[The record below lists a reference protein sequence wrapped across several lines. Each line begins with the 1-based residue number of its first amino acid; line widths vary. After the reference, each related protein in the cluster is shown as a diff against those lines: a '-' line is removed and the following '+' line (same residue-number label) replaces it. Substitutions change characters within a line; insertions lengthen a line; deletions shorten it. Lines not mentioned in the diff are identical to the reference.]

1 MYLSKNLFRNKLLLY
16 SISALLSFTFH
27 SCAYD
32 SIDDN
37 YHEIEKPNG
46 NVNIGIDLGGI
57 NPSQTIYLYQNAY
70 FYYSLNTEGKKV
82 LAKKFYLDGK
92 ELITDPMNGGTSI
105 TPGTTDNLIHDLKL
119 VIGLPTGTGSLAEYT
134 GYEMYIGE
142 LNFKVKFVSSP
153 NINLNIRESMD
164 ENNYYKIE
172 WDKPKEYDIESYKI
186 YKGDYIY
193 NDLLTTIENPDQ
205 TYFVDKD
212 YVYGYRLYTIIA
224 TLKNG
229 QNVSLTDRFTA
240 RHFNIT
246 ENSLQKERISINE
259 AKIKWTNPNPYPC
272 KYVLKYGYNNESKV
286 IEGANE
292 VTIPVDKF
300 PSWSVSYSLYILPAN
315 ADATNYQTYP
325 YTYGYFS
332 DNQFN
337 YGITYGADLTNNL
350 LLGLGFDNLVKY
362 NTSDFSIQSS
372 VKHNLTLHSG
382 CKVKASNKGQVAISD
397 YNNYVHIYSDNT
409 LSKEMFFTNTQGYDF
424 YLNNANHLLIEQYGG
439 FDLYNINSGN
449 KICSKRWTP
458 ENPINDISV
467 KTRISANGKYIY
479 VSCAEYIP
487 EKHWTELYELQSDNT
502 LRLIQAQSSANI
514 KSLEFNPIKDSEA
527 IIQYNDNKFA
537 IVDLSTGST
546 ITIGGTFQNID
557 PFTGNLLYKGPEY
570 ANSQYNVYVLASDYK
585 TLFMKIPLANINP
598 YADAGLYNN
607 NLIFNGYYLNLNKLT
622 K

>member
-16 SISALLSFTFH
+16 SISTLLSFTFH

-32 SIDDN
+32 SSDDN
-37 YHEIEKPNG
+37 YIDIKKPDG
-46 NVNIGIDLGGI
+46 NVNISIDLAGV
-57 NPSQTIYLYQNAY
+57 NQSQTIYLYQNAY
-70 FYYSLNTEGKKV
+70 FYYTINAGGKNII
-82 LAKKFYLDGK
+82 AQKFYLDGK
-92 ELITDPMNGGTSI
+92 ELNTNPQDGGTYLSTGI
-105 TPGTTDNLIHDLKL
+105 ADNQIHDLKL
-119 VIGLPTGTGSLAEYT
+119 IMGLPTGTGSLAEYA
-134 GYEMYIGE
+134 GYEMYVGE

-153 NINLNIRESMD
+153 DVNLNIRESVD
-164 ENNYYKIE
+164 ENNYYKVE
-172 WDKPKEYDIESYKI
+172 WDKPKDYDVECYKV
-186 YKGDYIY
+186 YKGDYMSDNLIA
-193 NDLLTTIENPDQ
+193 TITNPDQ
-205 TYFVDKD
+205 SYYVDKD
-212 YVYGYRLYTIIA
+212 YVYGYKFYTISAI
-224 TLKNG
+224 LKNG
-229 QNVSLTDRFTA
+229 QQVSLTDRFTA
-240 RHFNIT
+240 RHFDIT
-246 ENSLQKERISINE
+246 ENNFKTERISTNE
-259 AKIKWTNPNPYPC
+259 MKIKWTNPNPYPC
-272 KYVLKYGYNNESKV
+272 KYVLKYGNNNESKV

-300 PSWSVSYSLYILPAN
+300 PTWSVSYSLYILPAN
-315 ADATNYQTYP
+315 ADVTQYQTYP

-350 LLGLGFDNLVKY
+350 LLSLGFDNLVKY

-372 VKHNLTLHSG
+372 VKHNLTLHTG
-382 CKVKASNKGQVAISD
+382 CKVKVSNKGLVAISD
-397 YNNYVHIYSDNT
+397 LSNYVHIYSDNT
-409 LSKEMFFTNTQGYDF
+409 LSKEIFFTNTQGNYF
-424 YLNNANHLLIEQYGG
+424 YLNNANQLLIEQYTG
-439 FDLYNINSGN
+439 FDLYNITSGN

-479 VSCAEYIP
+479 ALCAEYLP
-487 EKHWTELYELQSDNT
+487 EKHWAELYELQSDNT
-502 LRLIQAQSSANI
+502 LHLIQTQSNVNI
-514 KSLEFNPIKDSEA
+514 KSIEFNPIKDSEA

-546 ITIGGTFQNID
+546 ITIDGAFQNID

-598 YADAGLYNN
+598 YSDAGLYNN
-607 NLIFNGYYLNLNKLT
+607 NLIFNGYYLNLAKLT